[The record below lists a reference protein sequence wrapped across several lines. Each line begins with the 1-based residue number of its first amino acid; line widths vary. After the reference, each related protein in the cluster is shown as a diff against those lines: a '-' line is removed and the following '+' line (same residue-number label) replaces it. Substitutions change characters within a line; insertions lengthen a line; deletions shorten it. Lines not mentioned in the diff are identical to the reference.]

1 MLTVKKF
8 FLPFLI
14 FIVFIGVARA
24 STLESRVTSY
34 VNNLANNLGDNI
46 SSLLKGNDRIKHLDL
61 SIGVK
66 EHLKP
71 TISLMNVNKIKET
84 ETGAFFNQNSLSLH
98 DNDQTIN
105 IGLGHRSLMYDDKLI
120 IGINVFL
127 DYAFDEAHQR
137 QGAGVEFISS
147 SFDLRGNYYD
157 ATSGIQNTGGGS
169 TEEAL
174 DGWDSR
180 LDFHLPIKY
189 DVRLF
194 GSVFDFEN
202 AAGNFELEGEK
213 YGFNA
218 LIDRLNIEVGYTDD
232 NKTGDGVFAN
242 VAYRIPLGNQQ
253 VNTKVSKSIS
263 EFVSVRD
270 RLYEPVKRENKIRVV
285 KISAANIVVSGF

>member
-1 MLTVKKF
+1 MLTTKRI
-8 FLPFLI
+8 FLPILI
-14 FIVFIGVARA
+14 IILLIGVAGA

-34 VNNLANNLGDNI
+34 VNNLANSLGDNI
-46 SSLLKGNDRIKHLDL
+46 SGLLKSNDRVKHLDL

-84 ETGAFFNQNSLSLH
+84 DSGAFFNQNSLSLH
-98 DNDQTIN
+98 DDDQTIN

-120 IGINVFL
+120 LGINVFF

-137 QGAGVEFISS
+137 QGAGLEFISS

-202 AAGNFELEGEK
+202 AVGNFELEGEK
-213 YGFNA
+213 YGINA
-218 LIDRLNIEVGYTDD
+218 LIDRLNIELGYIDD
-232 NKTGDGVFAN
+232 NKTGDGVFAI
-242 VAYRIPLGNQQ
+242 VSYRIPLGNQIANNN
-253 VNTKVSKSIS
+253 VTNSIS

-285 KISAANIVVSGF
+285 RISAANIVVSGF